1 MGGDAVMASQ
11 AQQWRVLEHAFK
23 PPVSD
28 EAFQSMDE
36 ANPFDQQEWVEWKQ
50 EQDDDSDYWA

>member
-1 MGGDAVMASQ
+1 MASQ